1 MFDYTVQIFKD
12 DVLKDA
18 NLQQYLDGKK
28 VVISPALKIDQKPT
42 LEYLEYLDGLLDT
55 HMLDEVILIKSAED
69 KFFHHIVQSYL
80 PRLTTVTDKSQHYL
94 LELVEAKNKKEDFDV
109 LQQKWTF
116 QQIIDDSE
124 EIGFWEQPLTDT
136 WKHLVSNKKAI
147 KRLLQ
152 AGGYQRK
159 IVQKFYK
166 NRNNFDPW
174 NIHDLTALAGSQ
186 AARTGEVVNPE
197 GFYLGSS
204 MFGMGANFFYFNL
217 YHNKELETTLQA
229 INNHSGK
236 TL

>member
-18 NLQQYLDGKK
+18 NLQQYIDGKK

-55 HMLDEVILIKSAED
+55 HMLDEVILIKSSED
-69 KFFHHIVQSYL
+69 KFFHHTVQSYL

-94 LELVEAKNKKEDFDV
+94 LELVEVKNKKEDFDV

-116 QQIIDDSE
+116 QQIINDSE
-124 EIGFWEQPLTDT
+124 EIGFWEQPMTDT
-136 WKHLVSNKKAI
+136 WKHLMSNKKAI

-166 NRNNFDPW
+166 NRNNVDPW
-174 NIHDLTALAGSQ
+174 TIQDLTALAGSQ
-186 AARTGEVVNPE
+186 AARSGEVVNPE

-229 INNHSGK
+229 INNRSGK
-236 TL
+236 TQ

>member
-1 MFDYTVQIFKD
+1 MFNYSVQIFKD
-12 DVLKDA
+12 GVLKDA
-18 NLQQYLDGKK
+18 NLQQYIDGKK

-55 HMLDEVILIKSAED
+55 HMLDEVILIKSSED
-69 KFFHHIVQSYL
+69 KFFHHTVQSYL

-94 LELVEAKNKKEDFDV
+94 LELVEVKNKKEDFDV

-116 QQIIDDSE
+116 QQIINDSE
-124 EIGFWEQPLTDT
+124 EIGFWEQPMTDT
-136 WKHLVSNKKAI
+136 WKHLMSNKKAI

-166 NRNNFDPW
+166 NRNNVDPW
-174 NIHDLTALAGSQ
+174 TIQDLTALAGSQ
-186 AARTGEVVNPE
+186 AARSGEVVNPE

-229 INNHSGK
+229 INNRSGK
-236 TL
+236 TQ

>member
-18 NLQQYLDGKK
+18 NLQQYIDGKK

-55 HMLDEVILIKSAED
+55 HMLDEVILIKSSED
-69 KFFHHIVQSYL
+69 KFFHHTVQSYL

-94 LELVEAKNKKEDFDV
+94 LELVEVKNKKEDFDV

-116 QQIIDDSE
+116 QQIINDSE
-124 EIGFWEQPLTDT
+124 EIGFWEQPMTDT
-136 WKHLVSNKKAI
+136 WKHLMSNKKAI

-152 AGGYQRK
+152 AGGYRRK

-166 NRNNFDPW
+166 NRNNVDPW
-174 NIHDLTALAGSQ
+174 TIQDLTALAGSQ
-186 AARTGEVVNPE
+186 AARSGEVVNPE

-229 INNHSGK
+229 INNRSGK
-236 TL
+236 TQ